1 MIVPMRKVY
10 IVARRADRDRLL
22 ESLRHL
28 GLVHLQA
35 VDAARAVADDET
47 VAAIDRLRRALQI
60 LENKNAA
67 GEPLALSPA
76 AAADEVLRIQRE
88 SVERSNRLSS
98 LYHQLE
104 QLALWGDLR
113 LSQLADLRAADIEP
127 KFFAVPRN
135 KVGEIRADCVQPL
148 GPWPGKRTLVAV
160 INRPGEVEPPEG
172 SEAIPLPSRDRPGI
186 RGEAAEI
193 DAALKADVARL
204 ARLVHHMGAIEAE
217 SAKLRER
224 AAWTVATRSSLD
236 SEHLYALRGWVPAD
250 QADRL
255 APDLAAQGVEA
266 AVEARDPEPGE
277 EPPTLIKYPWW
288 ARPMEGLFK
297 ILGTVPGYAEFDV
310 SAMFMIFLPVFS
322 AILISDAGYGLL
334 YLVLPIIFYRKLA
347 SMGAAPLAQL
357 IMVIGV
363 LSLIWGIVTCSFF
376 GFDISALFGRQA
388 PFLTVNMTKESMD
401 FLMFL
406 SILLGAIHL
415 CLAHL
420 WKAKANFPHPRFVG
434 NLGWAIWFW
443 GIYGLVS
450 MFLLKTGFSE
460 STMPPY
466 PWFLLVGGSLAVLF
480 AGPGY
485 DLKSLAGMRR
495 FVGNA
500 GWAVALWGLYALI
513 WHGLFLGG
521 KVSEDHPFMHTVWMY
536 YLIVGGA
543 AALILAPPGGRQL
556 KEIGLGL
563 ANFPLSAIGT
573 FGDTVSYVRLMAIG
587 LAGCALAGAFND
599 MGGRLPW
606 FGMIPVVMAGHA
618 MNVSLSIISL
628 FAHGV
633 RLNMLEFSN
642 NLGMQWS
649 GYSYEPFSSR
659 HGQEN

>member
-10 IVARRADRDRLL
+10 LAARRADRDRLL
-22 ESLRHL
+22 EALRHL

-47 VAAIDRLRRALQI
+47 VAAIARLRRALQI
-60 LENKNAA
+60 LANTRAA

-113 LSQLADLRAADIEP
+113 LSQFDDLRAAGIEP
-127 KFFAVPRN
+127 EFFAVPRD

-172 SEAIPLPSRDRPGI
+172 SQAIPLPSRDRPGI
-186 RGEAAEI
+186 RAEAAEI
-193 DAALKADVARL
+193 DATLKADATKL
-204 ARLVHHMGAIEAE
+204 ARLVHHVGPIEAE

-236 SEHLYALRGWVPAD
+236 GEHLYALRGWVPAD

-357 IMVIGV
+357 IIVIGV

-388 PFLTVNMTKESMD
+388 PFIAVNMTKESMD
-401 FLMFL
+401 LLMVI
-406 SILLGAIHL
+406 SITLGAIQL
-415 CLAHL
+415 SLAHL
-420 WKAKANFPHPRFVG
+420 WKAKAQFPRLSF
-434 NLGWAIWFW
+434 LCEIGWAGVLW
-443 GIYGLVS
+443 GMYGVVK
-450 MFLLKTGFSE
+450 MFLVGSPASWDEYIYHTVY
-460 STMPPY
+460 PY
-466 PWFLLVGGSLAVLF
+466 LGGAGIALAVIF
-480 AGPGY
+480 AAP
-485 DLKSLAGMRR
+485 DRNPLKM
-495 FVGNA
+495 
-500 GWAVALWGLYALI
+500 
-513 WHGLFLGG
+513 
-521 KVSEDHPFMHTVWMY
+521 
-536 YLIVGGA
+536 
-543 AALILAPPGGRQL
+543 
-556 KEIGLGL
+556 IGLGL
-563 ANFPLSAIGT
+563 ANFPLSFIGT

-606 FGMIPVVMAGHA
+606 FGMIPVLMAGHA

-633 RLNMLEFSN
+633 RLNILEFSN

-649 GYSYEPFSSR
+649 GYSYEPFSSG
-659 HGQEN
+659 HGQES

>member
-10 IVARRADRDRLL
+10 LAARRADRDRLL
-22 ESLRHL
+22 EALRHL

-47 VAAIDRLRRALQI
+47 VAAIARLRRALQI
-60 LENKNAA
+60 LANTRAA

-113 LSQLADLRAADIEP
+113 LSQLADLRAAGIDP
-127 KFFAVPRN
+127 KFFAVPRD
-135 KVGEIRADCVQPL
+135 KVGEIRADCVQSL
-148 GPWPGKRTLVAV
+148 GPWPGKRTLVAI
-160 INRPGEVEPPEG
+160 INRPGEVEAPEG
-172 SEAIPLPSRDRPGI
+172 SQAIPLPPRDRPGI

-193 DAALKADVARL
+193 DAALKADAARL
-204 ARLVHHMGAIEAE
+204 ARLVHHIGAIEAE

-236 SEHLYALRGWVPAD
+236 GEHLYALRGWVPAD

-297 ILGTVPGYAEFDV
+297 ILGTVPGYGEFDV

-322 AILISDAGYGLL
+322 AILISDAGYGLV
-334 YLVLPIIFYRKLA
+334 YLLVPIVFYRKLA

-357 IMVIGV
+357 IIVIGV
-363 LSLIWGIVTCSFF
+363 LSLIWGIVTCSFL

-388 PFLTVNMTKESMD
+388 PFIAVNMTKESMD
-401 FLMFL
+401 LLMVI
-406 SILLGAIHL
+406 SITLGAIQL
-415 CLAHL
+415 SLAHL
-420 WKAKANFPHPRFVG
+420 WKAKAQFPRLTF
-434 NLGWAIWFW
+434 LCEIGWAGVLW
-443 GIYGLVS
+443 GMYGVVK
-450 MFLLKTGFSE
+450 MFLVGSPASWDEYIYHTVY
-460 STMPPY
+460 PY
-466 PWFLLVGGSLAVLF
+466 LGGAGIALAVIF
-480 AGPGY
+480 AAP
-485 DLKSLAGMRR
+485 DRNPLKM
-495 FVGNA
+495 
-500 GWAVALWGLYALI
+500 
-513 WHGLFLGG
+513 
-521 KVSEDHPFMHTVWMY
+521 
-536 YLIVGGA
+536 
-543 AALILAPPGGRQL
+543 
-556 KEIGLGL
+556 IGLGL
-563 ANFPLSAIGT
+563 ANFPLSFIGT

-606 FGMIPVVMAGHA
+606 FGMIPVLMAGHA

-633 RLNMLEFSN
+633 RLNILEFSN

>member
-10 IVARRADRDRLL
+10 LAARRADRDRLL
-22 ESLRHL
+22 EALRHL

-47 VAAIDRLRRALQI
+47 VAAIGRFRRALQI
-60 LENKNAA
+60 LANTRAA

-88 SVERSNRLSS
+88 SIERSHRLSS

-113 LSQLADLRAADIEP
+113 LSQLADLRAAGIEP
-127 KFFAVPRN
+127 KFFAVPRD

-160 INRPGEVEPPEG
+160 INRPVEVEAPEG

-186 RGEAAEI
+186 RAEAAEI
-193 DAALKADVARL
+193 DAALKADAARL
-204 ARLVHHMGAIEAE
+204 ARLVHHVGPIEAE

-236 SEHLYALRGWVPAD
+236 SEHLYALRGWVPAG

-334 YLVLPIIFYRKLA
+334 YLVLPIVLYRRMKA
-347 SMGAAPLAQL
+347 AGAEGLAQL
-357 IMVIGV
+357 IVVVGV
-363 LSLIWGIVTCSFF
+363 LSLVWGLATCSVF
-376 GFDISALFGRQA
+376 GFNITGWFGLTQPLITVDMKKENMDVLVLISITIGA
-388 PFLTVNMTKESMD
+388 VH
-401 FLMFL
+401 L
-406 SILLGAIHL
+406 S
-415 CLAHL
+415 LAHL
-420 WKAKANFPHPRFVG
+420 WRAARAIPHLTFLSEV
-434 NLGWAIWFW
+434 GWAIVLW
-443 GIYGLVS
+443 GVYGLLRK
-450 MFLLKTGFSE
+450 LLLNAPFSF
-460 STMPPY
+460 SVFPHYPY
-466 PWFLLVGGSLAVLF
+466 LLIA
-480 AGPGY
+480 
-485 DLKSLAGMRR
+485 
-495 FVGNA
+495 
-500 GWAVALWGLYALI
+500 
-513 WHGLFLGG
+513 
-521 KVSEDHPFMHTVWMY
+521 
-536 YLIVGGA
+536 GGA
-543 AALILAPPGGRQL
+543 LVVVFTAPSRNPFRM
-556 KEIGLGL
+556 IGLGL
-563 ANFPLSAIGT
+563 ASSLLPAIGT
-573 FGDTVSYVRLMAIG
+573 FGDTASYLRLMVIG
-587 LAGCALAGAFND
+587 LAASALAGTSND
-599 MGGRLPW
+599 MARQLPW
-606 FGMIPVVMAGHA
+606 YGTIPVLLVAHA
-618 MNVSLSIISL
+618 LNISLSMVAL
-628 FAHGV
+628 LAHGV

-649 GYSYEPFSSR
+649 GYAYEPFSR
-659 HGQEN
+659 KRGQEN

>member
-10 IVARRADRDRLL
+10 LAARRADRDRLL
-22 ESLRHL
+22 EALRHL

-47 VAAIDRLRRALQI
+47 VAAIARLRRALQI
-60 LENKNAA
+60 LANTRAA

-88 SVERSNRLSS
+88 SVERSNRLSA

-113 LSQLADLRAADIEP
+113 LPQLADLRAAGIEP
-127 KFFAVPRN
+127 KFFAVPRD

-160 INRPGEVEPPEG
+160 INRAGEVELPEG
-172 SEAIPLPSRDRPGI
+172 SQAIPLPSRDRPGI
-186 RGEAAEI
+186 RAEAAEI
-193 DAALKADVARL
+193 DAALKADATKL
-204 ARLVHHMGAIEAE
+204 ARLVHHVGPIEAE

-357 IMVIGV
+357 IIVIGV

-388 PFLTVNMTKESMD
+388 PFIAVNMTKESMD
-401 FLMFL
+401 LLMVI
-406 SILLGAIHL
+406 SITLGAIQL
-415 CLAHL
+415 SRAHL
-420 WKAKANFPHPRFVG
+420 WKAKAQFPKLTF
-434 NLGWAIWFW
+434 LCEIGWAGVLW
-443 GIYGLVS
+443 GMYGVVK
-450 MFLLKTGFSE
+450 MFLVGSPASWDEYIYHTVY
-460 STMPPY
+460 PY
-466 PWFLLVGGSLAVLF
+466 LGGAGIALAVIF
-480 AGPGY
+480 AAP
-485 DLKSLAGMRR
+485 DRNPLKM
-495 FVGNA
+495 
-500 GWAVALWGLYALI
+500 
-513 WHGLFLGG
+513 
-521 KVSEDHPFMHTVWMY
+521 
-536 YLIVGGA
+536 
-543 AALILAPPGGRQL
+543 
-556 KEIGLGL
+556 IGLGL
-563 ANFPLSAIGT
+563 ANFPLSFIGT

-606 FGMIPVVMAGHA
+606 FGMIPVLMAGHA

-633 RLNMLEFSN
+633 RLNILEFSN

-649 GYSYEPFSSR
+649 GYSYEPFSSG
-659 HGQEN
+659 HGQES